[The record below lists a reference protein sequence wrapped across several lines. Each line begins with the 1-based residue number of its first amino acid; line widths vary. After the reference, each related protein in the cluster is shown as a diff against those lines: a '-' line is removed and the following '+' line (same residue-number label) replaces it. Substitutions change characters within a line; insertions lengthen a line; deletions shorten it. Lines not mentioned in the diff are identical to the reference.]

1 MYGFYYRAREMDAL
15 AQRPNLDTVK
25 EESEEEANGKDKQ
38 GQTELHKLAAQEGT
52 REREREPRQRE
63 KEREKRVQNSL
74 WIRKMIRNVQILIS
88 STGADLTAL
97 LNLGYNLAER
107 DISCKTPRDV
117 AVESGVQDN
126 INAIGNYS
134 SPLLHI
140 SEQI

>member
-1 MYGFYYRAREMDAL
+1 M
-15 AQRPNLDTVK
+15 
-25 EESEEEANGKDKQ
+25 
-38 GQTELHKLAAQEGT
+38 
-52 REREREPRQRE
+52 
-63 KEREKRVQNSL
+63 QNSL

-107 DISCKTPRDV
+107 DIFCKTPRDV

-126 INAIGNYS
+126 INAIGKYG
-134 SPLLHI
+134 SPLLPV